1 MNCESA
7 SVDRLES
14 FVIRSF
20 GRRRPG
26 GVGVGGGGGG
36 SGASSELVALGVIL
50 RYAEPS

>member
-1 MNCESA
+1 MLIA
-7 SVDRLES
+7 SRILSSDLLVED
-14 FVIRSF
+14 
-20 GRRRPG
+20 GQ